1 MKGRTFTVLTLAVA
15 LVVAGLLSH
24 YASPHPDGL
33 MHVAEV
39 KGFLSAASTSP
50 TQGWPLAGYAVEGL
64 DDARLSGG
72 LAGVVGC
79 FACFALVGLVT
90 RRRA

>member
-1 MKGRTFTVLTLAVA
+1 MTARRFTAVAFALA
-15 LVVAGLLSH
+15 LVVAGVLSQ

-33 MHVAEV
+33 MHVAEAT
-39 KGFLSAASTSP
+39 GFLSSESTGRTS
-50 TQGWPLAGYAVEGL
+50 GSPLAGYAVAGL
-64 DDARLSGG
+64 RDARLSGG

-79 FACFALVGLVT
+79 LACFALVGAVT